1 MNSKKCKC
9 SPGCPLWPTIG
20 FEGYNGDHHPDPT
33 LKQRKIDEA
42 YARKKQRTAATN
54 TGAKLRR
61 GISTDN
67 KLEDNEAKKKFEAQQ
82 LWFEEIKRKEAP
94 ICWETGDKIP
104 ISYMRAA
111 TAHILPKKDSIGG
124 FPSVAT
130 HPLNYVILSPLNGM
144 HQRYDGSWEKAQG
157 MKIWPRVV
165 ERFKKIYP
173 YIALTERK
181 YLPDCLIQEL
191 TEQEYNVT
199 PRNLEEDLKLHRLWK
214 G

>member
-1 MNSKKCKC
+1 MNKRCKC

-20 FEGYNGDHHPDPT
+20 FEGYNSDHHPDPT
-33 LKQRKIDEA
+33 RKERKIKEA
-42 YARKKQRTAATN
+42 QDRKKIRTAAAN
-54 TGAKLRR
+54 AGNKLRR
-61 GISTDN
+61 TSKDN
-67 KLEDNEAKKKFEAQQ
+67 KLVDNEAKQKFEALQ
-82 LWFEEIKRKEAP
+82 LWYEEIKRREQSV
-94 ICWETGDKIP
+94 CWETGDKIP

-144 HQRYDGSWEKAQG
+144 HQKYDGSWEKAQG

-173 YIALTERK
+173 YISLTERK

-199 PRNLEEDLKLHRLWK
+199 PRNLEEDLKLGK
-214 G
+214 V